1 MTINDLKKEL
11 QLFNCELLNCE
22 MKNDLHYVWYE
33 WKILTPGK
41 RTHYTKD
48 MIDKK
53 ASLMSKDFFKHLIIF
68 EDNRHIKGKGSLQYA
83 LLATMIYIGEI

>member
-1 MTINDLKKEL
+1 MNIDDFKKKLISLNCSLLK
-11 QLFNCELLNCE
+11 CE
-22 MKNDLHYVWYE
+22 MKNNLHYVWYE

-41 RTHYTKD
+41 RTYYTED

-68 EDNRHIKGKGSLQYA
+68 EDNRHIKGRGSLQYA
-83 LLATMIYIGEI
+83 LIATMMYIGKI